1 MIHVIQI
8 KIKKLYLSIVFLF
21 PKHGTVLTPIIFAP
35 DSPSCGLNMWLI
47 SVVQATF
54 PHLCPATVHQP
65 ATPGRHPSRRFWII
79 VFSQRS
85 NRTQVRLHSLSVLCN
100 SCSSL
105 PWPWSA
111 DKQIIKTGYSC
122 FRVQRFSFPYLRV
135 RSPLVRA
142 ATIPRVIS
150 SRVVTALTWHHPLRI
165 KISWAPNR
173 SVIRSTFALPARDYH
188 HPPVAL
194 AFR

>member
-65 ATPGRHPSRRFWII
+65 ATPGRHPSRWY
-79 VFSQRS
+79 
-85 NRTQVRLHSLSVLCN
+85 TQVLNNCLFPTVEQNPSPPLF
-100 SCSSL
+100 
-105 PWPWSA
+105 P
-111 DKQIIKTGYSC
+111 
-122 FRVQRFSFPYLRV
+122 FRAMQLLFFV
-135 RSPLVRA
+135 A
-142 ATIPRVIS
+142 AAAIS
-150 SRVVTALTWHHPLRI
+150 
-165 KISWAPNR
+165 
-173 SVIRSTFALPARDYH
+173 
-188 HPPVAL
+188 
-194 AFR
+194 